1 MISHFPDPA
10 GRRALELLAEEL
22 EPFLVRPD
30 ASIRDIMTRIDANS
44 EGMVLVVD
52 DRERL
57 LGMAT
62 DGDIRRALLSGT
74 GLDRPVTDILA
85 LKQGTEYARPIT
97 ATPPFTRAGLLQLMD
112 AHKVRQVPVVGAD
125 DTLLGIALFSRIFA
139 LREELPVEA
148 VIMAGGFGT
157 RLKPLTDATPKPM
170 LPVAG
175 RPIIE
180 HIVAKLEETGI
191 RHCHITTHYLPE
203 QIERHLGDGSQFGL
217 DISYTHETAP
227 LGTAGALR
235 FIRHSGTAPLLV
247 MNGDILTHT
256 DFQAMYRFHQENDA
270 AFTVGVRTYEFQIP
284 YGVLQMDG
292 ANVTSLVEKPS
303 TRLFINAGLYLMQPD
318 VLDLIPADRRF
329 DMTDLIR
336 ALIDAG
342 RKVVSFPIFEYWI
355 DVGRPEDYARA
366 QGEYV
371 KGGSAQ

>member
-1 MISHFPDPA
+1 MISPSPDPA
-10 GRRALELLAEEL
+10 DHHALELLAEEL
-22 EPFLVRPD
+22 APFLVRPD
-30 ASIRDIMTRIDANS
+30 ASIRDIMARIDANS

-62 DGDIRRALLSGT
+62 DGDIRRALLSGA

-125 DTLLGIALFSRIFA
+125 DTLLGIALFSRVLA

-148 VIMAGGFGT
+148 VIMAGGYGT
-157 RLKPLTDATPKPM
+157 RLKPLTDVTPKPM

-235 FIRHSGTAPLLV
+235 NIRHSGTAPLLV

-303 TRLFINAGLYLMQPD
+303 TRLFINAGVYLMQPD
-318 VLDLIPADRRF
+318 VLDLIPVDRRF

-336 ALIDAG
+336 ALMDAG

-371 KGGSAQ
+371 KGGPAQ